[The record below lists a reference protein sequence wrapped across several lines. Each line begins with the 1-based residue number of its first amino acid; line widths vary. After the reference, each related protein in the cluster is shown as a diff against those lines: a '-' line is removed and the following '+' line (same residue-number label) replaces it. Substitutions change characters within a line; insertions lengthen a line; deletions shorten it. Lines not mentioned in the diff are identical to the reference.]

1 MGPGYLSGPIWPQ
14 KERTYIEKYS
24 CMKTTL
30 TNIERKEVLIMRT
43 FKLGQIVATD
53 DVVKAVLSNTDF
65 AEFVKTSLDRYMA
78 CDWGS
83 MCSSDKKLNDAAVLN
98 GNQRILAVYKTSRSK
113 DWTIYIIT
121 ECDRSLTTIL
131 FPYEY

>member
-1 MGPGYLSGPIWPQ
+1 MS
-14 KERTYIEKYS
+14 
-24 CMKTTL
+24 
-30 TNIERKEVLIMRT
+30 N

-53 DVVKAVLSNTDF
+53 DVVKVILSNADF
-65 AEFVKTSLDRYMA
+65 AKFVKTSLDRYMA

-83 MCSSDKKLNDAAVLN
+83 MYRSDKKLNDAAVLN